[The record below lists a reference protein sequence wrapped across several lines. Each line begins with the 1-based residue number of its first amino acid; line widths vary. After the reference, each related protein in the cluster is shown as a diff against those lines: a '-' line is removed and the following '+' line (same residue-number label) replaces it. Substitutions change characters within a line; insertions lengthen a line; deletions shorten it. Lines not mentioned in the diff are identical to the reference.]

1 VTAVKCSYCYA
12 RAVVAIKTGGRDS
25 VRGINSTVYY
35 EPDAA
40 PRGSEPLC
48 RDHGLGI
55 LGSLID
61 ILS

>member
-1 VTAVKCSYCYA
+1 MKCSNCYA

-35 EPDAA
+35 EPENA
-40 PRGSEPLC
+40 PKGSDPLC
-48 RDHGLGI
+48 RDHGLRI
-55 LGSLID
+55 LGNLID